1 MSTHAIRLVEISLTA
16 TEARRNAPV
25 VTSWL
30 LARGVITPNPDR
42 DLMAPSE
49 FRAGP
54 HCSAAS
60 PEADRWV
67 GGGHTGVDILVGRQV
82 HHAAG
87 NYEPPACPHCG
98 AEAIGA
104 DDHHALIEPWLH
116 DRVEAPVRCIACG
129 RTSPVGDLDG
139 RWSFHVGDLAVV
151 FHNWPPLHEEFAAD
165 LGTVMGPRTRM
176 VLERL

>member
-42 DLMAPSE
+42 RPSE

-54 HCSAAS
+54 
-60 PEADRWV
+60 
-67 GGGHTGVDILVGRQV
+67 
-82 HHAAG
+82 
-87 NYEPPACPHCG
+87 
-98 AEAIGA
+98 
-104 DDHHALIEPWLH
+104 
-116 DRVEAPVRCIACG
+116 PVRCVACG
-129 RTSPVGDLDG
+129 RTSLVGDLAG

-165 LGTVMGPRTRM
+165 LGTVMGPAPAWSSNAC
-176 VLERL
+176 ERRPSRSSVKPGQNSCTARKFL